1 MNGTK
6 NNKGLLRVAI
16 VGGGRRCNEM
26 LEMVAL
32 GELKV
37 EVIGVADIDPNAEGI
52 KSARKKGIYTTS
64 DFKDLYK
71 IEGLDL
77 IIELTGNPEVY
88 HKINQTKPQDIQ
100 AIGYIAARL
109 FWDIVS
115 DERKAKSNYM
125 TLAESSPTGIY
136 IYQDQGLKFVNKR
149 FVEMFGYAKEELIGM
164 GNWDWG
170 VIHPLDRK
178 TLRKQAEKRLKGEDV
193 PSRYECRGITKDGR
207 TLWLEVRATAIEYQ
221 GRPAILINA
230 QDVTERRQAEEAT
243 KLAHA
248 ELNQIFNTA
257 ADGMRV
263 IDRDFNVLR
272 INETLLTLLGIT
284 KDEAVGKKCY
294 EVFHGPLCHTS
305 NCPLTRILS
314 GEQRVECNVEKER
327 NDGVRIPCIL
337 TATFFREI
345 GGEVIGIVE
354 SFKDITE
361 HKSMEEALRTSE
373 QRYKNLYKK
382 TKVLAERDSLTD
394 LFNRRRIGEFLEN
407 EIERAKR
414 KEEVFSVMM
423 LDVDDL
429 KLINDAYGHVVGDRL
444 LVNVAKALKNSCRS
458 VDLIG
463 RYGGDEFMIILPH
476 THGEK
481 AGVIAQ
487 RICEKIR
494 QQGLKIN
501 GIRNIPIRLSIGV
514 ATYPFDSMVPKELI
528 TLADRRMYESK
539 QSGETVVSVSIP
551 GVKEYL
557 AAKEPTL
564 SVLEGLVTA
573 VDGKDHYTKAHSELV
588 TKFSL
593 SLGKELNL
601 SHEEMEALR
610 IAGLLH
616 DIGKIGIPE
625 NILKKPGPLETKE
638 FELIKQHPRLGA
650 MMLDGPPPH
659 REYVIDAI
667 NYHHE
672 RYDGKGYPGGLKG
685 EEIPLL
691 ARIIG
696 IVDAYCAM
704 ITDRP
709 YRKAL
714 TQEEAIAELKK
725 GAGTQFDPELVA
737 KFIKCIKESKF

>member
-1 MNGTK
+1 MDETG

-37 EVIGVADIDPNAEGI
+37 EVIGVADIDPNAEGV

-77 IIELTGNPEVY
+77 IIELTGDPEVY
-88 HKINQTKPQDIQ
+88 HKINQTKPQDVQ
-100 AIGYIAARL
+100 AIGYMAARL

-115 DERKAKSNYM
+115 DERKAKERIRDSEQRHRVLFERGPDAIVVAN
-125 TLAESSPTGIY
+125 TET
-136 IYQDQGLKFVNKR
+136 KRFEFVNETACRMLGYTRDEFLKLVVSDIHSKEDLPYVLER
-149 FVEMFGYAKEELIGM
+149 FNALTREEIEVAEDIPVLRSDGTIFYADIHAPKMNFG
-164 GNWDWG
+164 
-170 VIHPLDRK
+170 
-178 TLRKQAEKRLKGEDV
+178 
-193 PSRYECRGITKDGR
+193 GR
-207 TLWLEVRATAIEYQ
+207 TYLVGFFR
-221 GRPAILINA
+221 
-230 QDVTERRQAEEAT
+230 DVTER
-243 KLAHA
+243 
-248 ELNQIFNTA
+248 
-257 ADGMRV
+257 
-263 IDRDFNVLR
+263 
-272 INETLLTLLGIT
+272 
-284 KDEAVGKKCY
+284 
-294 EVFHGPLCHTS
+294 
-305 NCPLTRILS
+305 
-314 GEQRVECNVEKER
+314 
-327 NDGVRIPCIL
+327 
-337 TATFFREI
+337 
-345 GGEVIGIVE
+345 
-354 SFKDITE
+354 
-361 HKSMEEALRTSE
+361 KSMEEALRASE

-394 LFNRRRIGEFLEN
+394 LFNRRRIGELLEN

-429 KLINDAYGHVVGDRL
+429 KLINDAYGHVVGDKL

-463 RYGGDEFMIILPH
+463 RYGGDEFMIILPY

-514 ATYPFDSMVPKELI
+514 ATYPFDSMLPKELI

-539 QSGETVVSVSIP
+539 QSGETIVSVSIP

-557 AAKEPTL
+557 ATKEPTL

-588 TKFSL
+588 TRFSL

-650 MMLDGPPPH
+650 MMIDGPPPH
-659 REYVIDAI
+659 REYVLDAI

-672 RYDGKGYPGGLKG
+672 RYDGKGYPDRLKG

-691 ARIIG
+691 ARVIG
-696 IVDAYCAM
+696 IADAYCAM
-704 ITDRP
+704 ISDRP

-714 TQEEAIAELKK
+714 TQDEAIAELEK

-737 KFIKCIKESKF
+737 KFIKCIKEK